1 MRQFVLPPSWDG
13 GSSLV
18 VSGKEARRLT
28 LVLRLGPGDSFPAL
42 APDGSGYIGTVQESG
57 AGRVLLSLVPS
68 SGHTAFSTGYL
79 PDIRA
84 GTSSTRTPDAVAPGT
99 EAVTGTDSAQSP
111 DGYIPPIFLAVGL
124 LKGSKLDEVVRA
136 ATEAG
141 ISALIPLE
149 TDRSMPKGEFGSRLE
164 RLRRLSRE
172 AMGQSGSTIPTR
184 VEQVMP
190 LHRFIEEY
198 NPVHRKGLG
207 LYFHETPLAESSI
220 HRYCTPRMQAVV
232 ACVGPEGGF
241 SGSET
246 TALDKAGFRPAW
258 LGPAVLRAE
267 TAAIFAIASI
277 RIICL
282 ERASWSTSEYRE

>member
-18 VSGKEARRLT
+18 LTGKEARRLT
-28 LVLRLGPGDSFPAL
+28 AVLRLGPGDSFPAL
-42 APDGSGYIGTVQESG
+42 APDGSAYSCIVQE
-57 AGRVLLSLVPS
+57 AIHGRVLLLIQPANDQTTWN
-68 SGHTAFSTGYL
+68 SGYR

-84 GTSSTRTPDAVAPGT
+84 GADHQETAPASGSDIILPSIIL
-99 EAVTGTDSAQSP
+99 G
-111 DGYIPPIFLAVGL
+111 VGL

-141 ISALIPLE
+141 VSSVIPLE
-149 TDRSMPKGEFGSRLE
+149 TERSIPKREFGSRLQ
-164 RLRRLSRE
+164 RLQRVSRE
-172 AMGQSGSTIPTR
+172 AMGQSGSGIHTK
-184 VEQVMP
+184 VKEV
-190 LHRFIEEY
+190 LALKRFVEEY
-198 NPVHRKGLG
+198 NPSAYCGTG
-207 LYFHETPLAESSI
+207 LYFHEAPLAESSI
-220 HRYCTPRMQAVV
+220 HRYCTPVMQAII

-246 TALDKAGFRPAW
+246 LILDKAGFHSTW

-282 ERASWSTSEYRE
+282 ERTSWSTREYKE

>member
-13 GSSLV
+13 GPLLAI
-18 VSGKEARRLT
+18 SGKEARRLGA
-28 LVLRLGPGDSFPAL
+28 VLRLGAGDTFPAL
-42 APDGSGYIGTVQESG
+42 GPDGSLYRCTVQECT
-57 AGRVLLSLVPS
+57 AGRILLSLVPS
-68 SGHTAFSTGYL
+68 SGQTGDTATYL

-84 GTSSTRTPDAVAPGT
+84 GKAASISEPIQEHSVSLP
-99 EAVTGTDSAQSP
+99 S
-111 DGYIPPIFLAVGL
+111 IFLGLGL

-141 ISALIPLE
+141 VAAVVPLE
-149 TDRSMPKGEFGSRLE
+149 TERSIPRGEFGSRLE
-164 RLRRLSRE
+164 RLKRLARE
-172 AMGQSGSTIPTR
+172 AIGQSGSTIPTR
-184 VEQVMP
+184 IDPVMS
-190 LHRFIEEY
+190 LRQFTAEY
-198 NPVHRKGLG
+198 KPGIRNGSG

-220 HRYCTPRMQAVV
+220 HRYCTPKTQAIF

-246 TALDKAGFRPAW
+246 SMLDEAGFRPAW

-282 ERASWSTSEYRE
+282 ERTSWSMTEYKE

>member
-1 MRQFVLPPSWDG
+1 VKECTAGKVL
-13 GSSLV
+13 
-18 VSGKEARRLT
+18 LT
-28 LVLRLGPGDSFPAL
+28 L
-42 APDGSGYIGTVQESG
+42 AP
-57 AGRVLLSLVPS
+57 
-68 SGHTAFSTGYL
+68 STDQAKDASIYL

-84 GTSSTRTPDAVAPGT
+84 GKAAGESGLIQAQAPALPSIILG
-99 EAVTGTDSAQSP
+99 
-111 DGYIPPIFLAVGL
+111 VGL

-141 ISALIPLE
+141 VTAVIPLE
-149 TDRSMPKGEFGSRLE
+149 TERSTPKVEFGSRLE

-172 AMGQSGSTIPTR
+172 AIGQSGSTIPTR
-184 VEQVMP
+184 VDQAMNLRQFTDEY
-190 LHRFIEEY
+190 RSTIE
-198 NPVHRKGLG
+198 NGLG

-220 HRYCTPRMQAVV
+220 HRYCTPNTQAIF

-241 SGSET
+241 SSSET
-246 TALDKAGFRPAW
+246 SMLDEAGFRSAW

-282 ERASWSTSEYRE
+282 ERTSWSMTEYKE